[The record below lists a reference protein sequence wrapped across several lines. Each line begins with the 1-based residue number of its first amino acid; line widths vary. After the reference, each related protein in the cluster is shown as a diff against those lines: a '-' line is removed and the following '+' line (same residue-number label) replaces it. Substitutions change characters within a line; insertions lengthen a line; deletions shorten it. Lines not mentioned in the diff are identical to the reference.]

1 MSSIDSKTILDQTG
15 ANQLVGRGDM
25 LISTGSSE
33 PVRVQCAF
41 IDTPE
46 VENIATFI
54 SSQAGFGGAYL
65 LPECEME
72 DGEDGPVK
80 KLSGGA
86 RDELFKEAARLIV
99 REQQGSTSLIQRKMN
114 LGYNRAGRI
123 MDQLEDAGI
132 VGPSEG
138 SKPRQVR
145 ITSLESLDELL
156 STL

>member
-1 MSSIDSKTILDQTG
+1 MSNIGSRTILERTG
-15 ANQLVGRGDM
+15 AHQLVGRGDI
-25 LISTGSSE
+25 LISTGSSV
-33 PVRVQCAF
+33 PVRVQCTF
-41 IDTPE
+41 IDAPE
-46 VENIATFI
+46 VEKIATFR
-54 SSQAGFGGAYL
+54 SARAGFGGAYL

-80 KLSGGA
+80 KLSGGT
-86 RDELFKEAARLIV
+86 RDDLFKEAARLIV

-145 ITSLESLDELL
+145 ITSLESLEELL
-156 STL
+156 SGL

>member
-1 MSSIDSKTILDQTG
+1 
-15 ANQLVGRGDM
+15 M

-65 LPECEME
+65 LPECDME
-72 DGEDGPVK
+72 DSEDGPVK
-80 KLSGGA
+80 KISGGN
-86 RDELFKEAARLIV
+86 RDDLFKEAARLIV

-114 LGYNRAGRI
+114 LGYNRANRAGRI

>member
-1 MSSIDSKTILDQTG
+1 MSGKI
-15 ANQLVGRGDM
+15 
-25 LISTGSSE
+25 
-33 PVRVQCAF
+33 
-41 IDTPE
+41 
-46 VENIATFI
+46 
-54 SSQAGFGGAYL
+54 
-65 LPECEME
+65 
-72 DGEDGPVK
+72 
-80 KLSGGA
+80 SGGA

-99 REQQGSTSLIQRKMN
+99 REQVGSTSLIQRKMN

>member
-1 MSSIDSKTILDQTG
+1 MH
-15 ANQLVGRGDM
+15 
-25 LISTGSSE
+25 ISCLSVTWRM
-33 PVRVQCAF
+33 VRTV
-41 IDTPE
+41 
-46 VENIATFI
+46 
-54 SSQAGFGGAYL
+54 
-65 LPECEME
+65 
-72 DGEDGPVK
+72 
-80 KLSGGA
+80 
-86 RDELFKEAARLIV
+86 RDDLFKEAARLIV
-99 REQQGSTSLIQRKMN
+99 REQSGSTSLIQRKLN